1 MIGHTCARAFAN
13 IHTDIEPLRLCRVAQ
28 KRLRMHDQIP
38 KLNDFIV
45 TKRRK
50 LCRFAIRHRHEMTD
64 RVRITIHHQEGILS
78 PRDDKMRGVIARLS
92 SRFKK
97 IPVARFLFEILDPPR
112 SPERFQ
118 LFLRKFFRGHAPMKL
133 KSCSPKSSQ
142 HLPRE
147 ISSQPRLNVSLTPR
161 CLQILLALRCIAL
174 VETTLPIYELKRST
188 LLSRRN
194 QPLIM
199 RLHPRWQIPRQTN

>member
-97 IPVARFLFEILDPPR
+97 IPVARFLFEILDPPQ

-133 KSCSPKSSQ
+133 KSCSPKSS
-142 HLPRE
+142 HHF
-147 ISSQPRLNVSLTPR
+147 S
-161 CLQILLALRCIAL
+161 
-174 VETTLPIYELKRST
+174 TLPCLSERSRPPSRSPAT
-188 LLSRRN
+188 AGRRLEESLDPLS
-194 QPLIM
+194 
-199 RLHPRWQIPRQTN
+199 LHPA